1 MRLKELFAARNMT
14 PAADPSEDG
23 NRERRITMEENRE
36 MLELLQRIEESNR
49 KQLLYT
55 RIQCVAALVAVA
67 CFGGVYFLIRDFLP
81 QISAII
87 SQIPGVVAQM
97 EVVLGNL
104 EVVTTELAAVD
115 FEGMIQGV
123 NTLVATGQTGLEET
137 VAKLNAI
144 DFDALNKA
152 IHTLT
157 EVIDPLAKFFKV
169 FG

>member
-1 MRLKELFAARNMT
+1 
-14 PAADPSEDG
+14 
-23 NRERRITMEENRE
+23 MEEKNE
-36 MLELLQRIEESNR
+36 MLELMKKIEESSH

-55 RIQCVAALVAVA
+55 RIQCIAAVLAVA
-67 CFGGVYFLIRDFLP
+67 CFAGIYFLIRDFLP

-87 SQIPGVVAQM
+87 TQIPGVVGQM

-123 NTLVATGQTGLEET
+123 NTLVATGQIGLEET
-137 VAKLNAI
+137 VNKLNDI
-144 DFDALNKA
+144 DFEALNKA
-152 IHTLT
+152 ISNLSQVV
-157 EVIDPLAKFFKV
+157 EPLAKFFKV